1 MSKNKKKIA
10 QLEHRIREEERN
22 FLIEAYARQLV
33 QSLQENSESPDDKA
47 VESLILARPRVAPD
61 LAEEIA
67 SLLETNGHEVDRD
80 TSAPEPSS
88 RDSMADLAGAAGGNG
103 AGGDMSGLFE
113 DVELSEEDAVEFFG
127 DEDQAIP
134 LDDAQEEESDED
146 HEDGDGLFDSDSE
159 EDGEEVE
166 YPEDVED
173 GDLGDSEEGLF
184 GDDSGDEAAGSQ
196 KKKGSKKKKGGK
208 SAKGQGPADDGNG
221 AAVDTDEDS
230 AEVAEE
236 DEEAGVLFNQDIYSG
251 HGKQGGAADEEKTTG
266 VSQSEDIDIEG
277 EIAGTTEEEE
287 TPGFDPTQG
296 PESEETPGFTPTEG
310 HEVGETPGFAPTQG
324 HEIEET
330 AGFTPTEGHKAEE
343 TPGFTPTEG
352 HEVEETPGFTPS
364 EGHEVEETPGFT
376 PTEGHE
382 VDETPGFTPTQGHEV
397 EETAGFTPTK
407 GHEVEETAGFT
418 PTGGHEVEETAGFTP
433 TQGHEVE
440 ETAGFTPTKG
450 HEVEETAGFTPTQGH
465 EVEETAEFTPTK
477 GHEVEETP
485 GFTPTRGPE
494 VGETPGF
501 PPVEGKE
508 KKKGSKKG
516 TPGKEAE
523 KEEKKRGIKPAGGRE
538 SKELSAKERMAKA
551 KEELEQ
557 RKRQRLAQIQ
567 AREKEQQ
574 IEEEDEVL
582 DALTYQVSLEDLEKY
597 LGITVVPDDRAALDK
612 RWKQKLQEPCIKTL
626 LQNAESSRIAY
637 ALVPRLPRFVKDGKA
652 NLNSVVTLLRSHPQ
666 IFENVPQVI
675 KYKAEPFF
683 VKELPRLDWA
693 IVSCEALPETRGKN
707 YSQQR
712 VVVKGYAQ
720 KHQTTEMRVKRRTLV
735 EALFDMVVIQLVIK
749 EKLLINSVELTD
761 SKVGRMNY
769 ACINNGDK
777 GIRVGDVSRQ
787 QTHAQLGMCASW

>member
-47 VESLILARPRVAPD
+47 VESLIVARPRVAPD

-67 SLLETNGHEVDRD
+67 SLLETNGHEVDRE
-80 TSAPEPSS
+80 TFAPEPNSE
-88 RDSMADLAGAAGGNG
+88 DSMADLAGAAGDNG

-113 DVELSEEDAVEFFG
+113 DVELSEEDAEEFFG
-127 DEDQAIP
+127 DEDQEIP
-134 LDDAQEEESDED
+134 LDDAQEEESDGD

-166 YPEDVED
+166 YPEDVEG

-184 GDDSGDEAAGSQ
+184 GDDNGDEAAGSE

-208 SAKGQGPADDGNG
+208 GAKGQGPADDGNG
-221 AAVDTDEDS
+221 AAADTDEDK

-251 HGKQGGAADEEKTTG
+251 HGKQGGAADEEETTG
-266 VSQSEDIDIEG
+266 VFQCEDIDTNG
-277 EIAGTTEEEE
+277 EIAGTTEEEG

-296 PESEETPGFTPTEG
+296 HEVEETPGFTPTEGHEVEETPGFTPTEG

-330 AGFTPTEGHKAEE
+330 AGFTPTEGH
-343 TPGFTPTEG
+343 
-352 HEVEETPGFTPS
+352 
-364 EGHEVEETPGFT
+364 
-376 PTEGHE
+376 
-382 VDETPGFTPTQGHEV
+382 EV

-407 GHEVEETAGFT
+407 GHEVEET
-418 PTGGHEVEETAGFTP
+418 P
-433 TQGHEVE
+433 
-440 ETAGFTPTKG
+440 GFTPTKG
-450 HEVEETAGFTPTQGH
+450 HEAEETPG
-465 EVEETAEFTPTK
+465 FTPTK

-485 GFTPTRGPE
+485 GFTPTKGHE
-494 VGETPGF
+494 AEETPGF
-501 PPVEGKE
+501 PPAEGKE
-508 KKKGSKKG
+508 KRKRGNKVAL
-516 TPGKEAE
+516 GKEAE
-523 KEEKKRGIKPAGGRE
+523 KEQKKRGLKPAGARE
-538 SKELSAKERMAKA
+538 GKELSAKERMAKA

-557 RKRQRLAQIQ
+557 RKRQRVAQIQ

-574 IEEEDEVL
+574 IEEEDEIEDEIL

-597 LGITVVPDDRAALDK
+597 LGITVVPDDRSALDK